1 MLTVSSKL
9 AKLSEISFGALREF
23 GTKLPNPE
31 GLRYCAHFQL
41 WWLKRAFPT
50 NDVEVDTQVL
60 NYTILSEKAPD
71 TLAIIKKAGK
81 QLVNNVSPPTLR
93 KGKEKAQGESKN
105 LSAVRWQLGGMPETG
120 PTSLKSH
127 ICSPVARHW
136 FAIQSSFF
144 RYYL

>member
-1 MLTVSSKL
+1 MAQAVLTVSSKL
-9 AKLSEISFGALREF
+9 AKLSKISSGALREF

-50 NDVEVDTQVL
+50 NDIEVDTQVL

-81 QLVNNVSPPTLR
+81 QLVNTN
-93 KGKEKAQGESKN
+93 G
-105 LSAVRWQLGGMPETG
+105 
-120 PTSLKSH
+120 
-127 ICSPVARHW
+127 
-136 FAIQSSFF
+136 
-144 RYYL
+144 